1 MKRASRRNS
10 RNAGRAAITVAGLAR
25 GAQVPAHVVRF
36 YARAGLLRPERDPVN
51 GYRLFT
57 DAHRKRLRFILQ
69 AKAIGYTLREI
80 RVILQEAE
88 RGRSP
93 CPRVRRIIEQRIVDN
108 RRRLEETRALQRRM
122 ERALRVWT
130 RMPDGVPDGDTVCHL
145 IESSVPAATARHRP
159 HASLGRRGKRK
170 EA

>member
-1 MKRASRRNS
+1 MKRAGRRISRT
-10 RNAGRAAITVAGLAR
+10 AGRAVITVAGLAR

-36 YARAGLLRPERDPVN
+36 YARTGLLRPERDPVN
-51 GYRLFT
+51 GYQLFT
-57 DAHRKRLRFILQ
+57 DTHLKRLRFILQ
-69 AKAIGYTLREI
+69 AKALGYTLREI
-80 RVILQEAE
+80 KVILQEAE

-93 CPRVRRIIEQRIVDN
+93 CPRVRRIIEQRIADN
-108 RRRLEETRALQRRM
+108 RLRLEETRALQRRM

-145 IESSVPAATARHRP
+145 IESSVLVKAARP
-159 HASLGRRGKRK
+159 RRHASLGRRGKRK